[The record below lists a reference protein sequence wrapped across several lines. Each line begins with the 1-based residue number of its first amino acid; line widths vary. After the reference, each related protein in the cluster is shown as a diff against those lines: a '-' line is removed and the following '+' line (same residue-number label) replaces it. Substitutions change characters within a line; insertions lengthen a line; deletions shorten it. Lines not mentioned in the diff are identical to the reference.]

1 MYFVLFFGYGL
12 WVVWGIFGI
21 LLTPLALK
29 GVVSRPWRVFL
40 EHFDFV
46 KPSKLNSDYRATEK
60 PCFIDDGLLKKYI
73 VSRAKLGGG
82 ASLLSNRLL
91 IRLLLSN
98 VVLTAYRNSCGSLL
112 GFGSSRLNAIA
123 AIASVIL
130 ALLVD
135 WWLSNKLPSEKHC
148 ATTTLQRLVNIISQ
162 WSSFWIYSYVYL
174 TYKPLTVCLA
184 SWTKLSIIVWKF
196 II

>member
-1 MYFVLFFGYGL
+1 M
-12 WVVWGIFGI
+12 VWGIFDI
-21 LLTPLALK
+21 LLTPLAEW
-29 GVVSRPWRVFL
+29 VVPEEFFWNISILWNLRNRT
-40 EHFDFV
+40 HDF
-46 KPSKLNSDYRATEK
+46 SDYRATEK

-73 VSRAKLGGG
+73 VSRAKLDGG

-174 TYKPLTVCLA
+174 TCKPLTVCLA
-184 SWTKLSIIVWKF
+184 SWTKLSIMVLKF